1 MRGWLAR
8 GLLICGTFML
18 AWVAAIAY
26 WRGTNRMPDAGELG
40 LYLFAAP
47 ALVLAAIWLGVKLVN
62 SRKQAAQTPA
72 TDSGE
77 KIAVEQNATPIPPA
91 SLAILA
97 SALRTAHGDSAAELL
112 ANMRANKASF
122 ELDPE
127 LTNVNGYPILSA
139 RAGAAEDDTTLEAF
153 AAWVANQGKPAQQLL
168 PEQARAICLGT
179 AVAKELGQYACL
191 HPALP
196 VEQGRDRETGLAQPA
211 LPTLELLALLPSDWD
226 PVTKG
231 LAANWFS
238 HLLQQ
243 EGWPQDKIRLA
254 MPPAGPGQTMAGL
267 RLVMQ
272 DQAQA
277 DQPRLLL
284 LLASASYLGEQTIDQ
299 WERSGV
305 LTGSQGKLEQI
316 PGEGA
321 AALLLADARQA
332 RELWDAPTLLHAIA
346 QGKLEKPAETGQANT
361 AILSSAVTE
370 ALQLAQAQP
379 QEISM
384 LCADSG
390 HRSNR
395 ASEMISVGQ
404 QHFPELE
411 PNSDYLRTT
420 SACGEMGA
428 ASELAALALAH
439 HEAST
444 TQEKILCASNQD
456 SYWRYAAVIGG
467 KPITATPT
475 VQDTNS
481 KTRKTSNTAAQT

>member
-8 GLLICGTFML
+8 GLLISGAFML

-26 WRGTNRMPDAGELG
+26 WRGTNRMPDAGEIG
-40 LYLFAAP
+40 LYLLAAP
-47 ALVLAAIWLGVKLVN
+47 ALVLAVIWLGAKLIN
-62 SRKQAAQTPA
+62 SRKQAAQMPA
-72 TDSGE
+72 AESGE
-77 KIAVEQNATPIPPA
+77 KVAVEKNAAPVPPA

-97 SALRTAHGDSAAELL
+97 SAVRTPHGDSAAELL
-112 ANMRANKASF
+112 ATMRANKASF

-127 LTNVNGYPILSA
+127 LTNANGYPILSA
-139 RAGAAEDDTTLEAF
+139 RAAAAENDTTLEAF
-153 AAWVANQGKPAQQLL
+153 AAWVESQDKPAEQLL

-179 AVAKELGQYACL
+179 AVARELGQYACL

-196 VEQGRDRETGLAQPA
+196 AEQARDREAGNTKLA
-211 LPTLELLALLPSDWD
+211 LPTLELLTLLPPDWD
-226 PVTKG
+226 AAAKG

-243 EGWPQDKIRLA
+243 EGWPKDKIRLA

-272 DQAQA
+272 DQTQT

-299 WERSGV
+299 WERSGI
-305 LTGSQGKLEQI
+305 LAGSQGKLEQI

-321 AALLLADARQA
+321 AGLLLADTRQA
-332 RELWDAPTLLHAIA
+332 QEQWDAATLLHAIT
-346 QGKLEKPAETGQANT
+346 QGKLEKPAEAGQANT
-361 AILSSAVTE
+361 AILSAAVVE
-370 ALQLAQAQP
+370 ALQLAQTQP
-379 QEISM
+379 DQISL
-384 LCADSG
+384 LCTDSG
-390 HRSNR
+390 HRANR
-395 ASEMISVGQ
+395 ASEMIGMGQ

-456 SYWRYAAVIGG
+456 SYWRYAAVISARPVPPAPDIAAAPDVIN
-467 KPITATPT
+467 K
-475 VQDTNS
+475 N
-481 KTRKTSNTAAQT
+481 RNTAAQT